1 MEYISAKEFLKQPK
15 EVQEVFIEWWK
26 PSIGDLYDYYYEE
39 INDYGEGTENYT
51 LWRHDKVNKTCV
63 INEFCMCRNGIK
75 NNKEDILEI
84 ISEGAINITPLLAEG
99 QLRKFIEDKI
109 GGKTD
114 VTWEEESKYTIAI
127 TDGTGFY
134 CKVFDT
140 TETNLLKAYWKV
152 AVQIAKESKA
162 ITCQ

>member
-1 MEYISAKEFLKQPK
+1 MEYISAEEFLKQPK
-15 EVQEVFIEWWK
+15 EVQRIFQEWWK
-26 PSIGDLYDYYYEE
+26 PQKFDIYVDKTDITQEESFDY
-39 INDYGEGTENYT
+39 
-51 LWRHDKVNKTCV
+51 L
-63 INEFCMCRNGIK
+63 
-75 NNKEDILEI
+75 
-84 ISEGAINITPLLAEG
+84 SEGMLNHSMRDNLSYRRDMIPLFTEG

-152 AVQIAKESKA
+152 ACEIASSEVNNE
-162 ITCQ
+162 